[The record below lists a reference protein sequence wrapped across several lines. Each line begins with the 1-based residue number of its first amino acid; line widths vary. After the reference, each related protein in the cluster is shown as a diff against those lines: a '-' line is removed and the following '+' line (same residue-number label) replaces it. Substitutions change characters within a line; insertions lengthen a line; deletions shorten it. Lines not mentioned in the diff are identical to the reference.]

1 MDRVQCYRVCLLPL
15 MLFETDRE
23 AKNSSTALFISPFPS
38 SSHHSGIAHF
48 DFAKPVL
55 NFVLDGDGLFWVLL
69 DGEWGDDS
77 SKDMVKLLQWDSGTE
92 KVRLPPHLQNRTD
105 IILHTQFETL
115 DPKSIPPL
123 LTSLNTQSLLPATPS
138 SLTQLELYSSLSSMP
153 KSSADDPEAAALASS
168 RGTKRK
174 QAGSDAAASKRQE
187 GRLRKKMALKKAL
200 EAKGD
205 GGSEEKRIKSLEEG
219 DVAMSES

>member
-1 MDRVQCYRVCLLPL
+1 M
-15 MLFETDRE
+15 
-23 AKNSSTALFISPFPS
+23 
-38 SSHHSGIAHF
+38 
-48 DFAKPVL
+48 
-55 NFVLDGDGLFWVLL
+55 LDGDGLFWVLL
-69 DGEWGDDS
+69 DGEWGDDP

-92 KVRLPPHLQNRTD
+92 KVRLPPHLQNKIDT
-105 IILHTQFETL
+105 ILHTQFETL

-153 KSSADDPEAAALASS
+153 KSSADDPEAAALASN

-205 GGSEEKRIKSLEEG
+205 GGSEEKRIKSLEEE
-219 DVAMSES
+219 DVAMNES